1 MPHRACMRHLVYM
14 RTVVRFGVA
23 HGAIDII
30 STAVGKV
37 SELAE

>member
-1 MPHRACMRHLVYM
+1 
-14 RTVVRFGVA
+14 VVRFGVA

>member
-1 MPHRACMRHLVYM
+1 
-14 RTVVRFGVA
+14 VVRFGVA
-23 HGAIDII
+23 DGAIDII